1 MHPHEDQVGGMV
13 WELEGLTY
21 ATIKGTGYA
30 VGREKP
36 VALYE
41 IYDAF
46 ISGKRL
52 PLTSTAGSRGKQQH
66 PKKEAEDSDL

>member
-30 VGREKP
+30 VGRENTM
-36 VALYE
+36 
-41 IYDAF
+41 
-46 ISGKRL
+46 
-52 PLTSTAGSRGKQQH
+52 PLSVVRGYH
-66 PKKEAEDSDL
+66 